1 MTVQVPEGQVE
12 SMTALIARLRAEQGD
27 QPERQLQA
35 LLLHELGALEEAL
48 GEEPTAAR
56 DYLAAFNA
64 DPQFREPLEALV
76 RILTRRKSIKNLGK
90 LLDAL
95 TRAAATPEERA
106 RAFWERAAYLQ
117 DHEQNLA
124 SAKEALEEAALSN
137 PEDATPWLELEL
149 IAAKEGDL
157 AGRMRAIEAR
167 AELAT
172 DPTWKGLLFIEL
184 ADLAAATENVERAY
198 ELLDAAAALEGKARF
213 RSQLALEAIARREED
228 LGALARALEGQAELI
243 ADAIDDDASGEANGV
258 PRSMRRPEYA
268 ADAWLRA
275 AELTQRTGTGG
286 FASLLERA
294 AERLPESALL
304 GRARIAALEAA
315 GEAEAAASLAK
326 QEIARGASGPGAAA
340 LWLRIA
346 EAAALASDREAALEA
361 LRSALAADP
370 QCIPARALEI
380 DLLGDG
386 QDPSAFAASLEAMA
400 ASYASDEARGRAL
413 LLAAYVWAV
422 RTDDVG
428 AAKAALS
435 QAGMA
440 GVHPGVLARFGRSFA
455 ALRGDAAWYEE
466 STKRLLSTGVDPA
479 EKASLWFEIG
489 RSRLLRGDADG
500 AEGAF
505 AQLAAAG
512 AEDDGAA
519 PNAWLGRV
527 LGAFAVDLVRSRRE
541 PGDEPAPRRSPTVIE
556 ALAEV
561 EGEETARGL
570 WLVAALRSARSGE
583 LDRARSRLRALFERS
598 ADDQV
603 VAVFLAELDR
613 RAGSPASAAATLS
626 TCAAAIDDADLSA
639 ALHIEAA
646 ILLWRAGERGR
657 AVDELEAARGKA
669 PRAGATMLTWALRGH
684 EANDLHG
691 RRRALEVA
699 GEAGEDPAALALSR
713 FGLEVGAAEGGDPDE
728 ALATLE
734 ALESQASDDLALAA
748 ALGRLLWQPALEQ
761 RSAVERALDYF
772 EERGDGAATIAH
784 AERFRLVRTLDQ
796 DRARTAARAAA
807 WAEADPSPHADLE
820 WLGAALGAEDRE
832 AEVAARSALARHME
846 GEARAAMEASAAIV
860 GALDQPNLPRPFLS
874 GEQAPAQLANLELA
888 LPGCDPRRRAAA
900 LHGLG
905 DALGEDAQLTALGLA
920 GWSDFAAGDHERARA
935 AFRTVVE
942 RRPDDIA
949 AWEGVRAT
957 SEALRDPVSTALA
970 AAQLGALC
978 KDDARGAEFWESAG
992 LLLLEHTEAHDDAEI
1007 AFDRAFGRDPR
1018 RGVAFDRLFRRV
1030 RARNED
1036 DRLLD
1041 IIERRLGVA
1050 DSDLEICK
1058 LFWERARVLRK
1069 KGKLDEALAAL
1080 ENVTLLEPDHIGALA
1095 LSADISKAQ
1104 GDLGQAAAFYAELSR
1119 VAKAPG
1125 EQRLMSGITAVDAY
1139 EKLGEHDRA
1148 LDVLVGLHRAG
1159 LSTLPVRERLVRVA
1173 ARVGS
1178 WEEATRLLEELMIER
1193 DTPAGRAEAARLAMA
1208 IYRDQLRAPRRAE
1221 KAAAKLLEEAPDDG
1235 EAIDLVLTT
1244 DYEPGFRTRVL
1255 GRAKATL
1262 IQALASDPTDAD
1274 RVALLAKIAGAGQ
1287 DAALRQAT
1295 LGALVALGRSDE
1307 GISAEL
1313 RKIDARVPAR
1323 PQIALDA
1330 RAMAEIADPLDTG
1343 PVGELFAKMAETICM
1358 ALGPSLVS
1366 LGVGKKDRIDSRGG
1380 HPLRVAVAEWMGA
1393 LSFETDFELYV
1404 GGPNPRGATGVYGQI
1419 PALVLGAEITT
1430 PLDAASRSAIARE
1443 AFALRRGITSLRT
1456 RDDNTVASLVAAAC
1470 IESGLAVPQPPYA
1483 VFGEVSRAI
1492 HKEMSRATR
1501 KAIAEV
1507 CQRIVSSQQ
1516 DPHRWAQAARRSID
1530 RMAVIAAGDVSLV
1543 LSDVLN
1549 TPREQLGGVV
1559 AESER
1564 ARQLVA
1570 FVLSQSYL
1578 ELRKKLGMGVR

>member
-1 MTVQVPEGQVE
+1 
-12 SMTALIARLRAEQGD
+12 MTALIARLRAEQGD

-117 DHEQNLA
+117 DHEQNLSA
-124 SAKEALEEAALSN
+124 AKEALEEAALSN

-198 ELLDAAAALEGKARF
+198 ELLDAAAALEGRARF

-243 ADAIDDDASGEANGV
+243 ADALDDEASGEANGV
-258 PRSMRRPEYA
+258 PRYMRKPEHA

-275 AELTQRTGTGG
+275 AELTQRAGTGG

-294 AERLPESALL
+294 AERLPQSALL

-315 GEAEAAASLAK
+315 GDAEAAAGLAK

-346 EAAALASDREAALEA
+346 EAAALASDREAALAA

-386 QDPSAFAASLEAMA
+386 QDPSAFAASLEATA
-400 ASYASDEARGRAL
+400 ASYGSDEARGRAL

-466 STKRLLSTGVDPA
+466 STKRLLSAGVDPP

-505 AQLAAAG
+505 AELAAAG
-512 AEDDGAA
+512 ADDGGAA
-519 PNAWLGRV
+519 PNAWLGRT

-541 PGDEPAPRRSPTVIE
+541 PGDEAGAAPRRSPTVIE

-561 EGEETARGL
+561 EGEDTARGL

-583 LDRARSRLRALFERS
+583 LDRARTRLRALFERS

-613 RAGSPASAAATLS
+613 RAGSPTSAAATLS

-669 PRAGATMLTWALRGH
+669 ARAGATMLTWALRGH
-684 EANDLHG
+684 EANDLHS

-761 RSAVERALDYF
+761 RSAVERALDYI
-772 EERGDGAATIAH
+772 EERGDGAASIAH
-784 AERFRLVRTLDQ
+784 AERFRLTRTLDQ

-807 WAEADPSPHADLE
+807 WAAADPSPHADLE

-832 AEVAARSALARHME
+832 AEVAARSALARHLE

-874 GEQAPAQLANLELA
+874 GEHAPAQLANLELA

-920 GWSDFAAGDHERARA
+920 GWSDFAAGDHERALA

-992 LLLLEHTEAHDDAEI
+992 LLLLEHTDAHDDAEI

-1148 LDVLVGLHRAG
+1148 LEVLVGLHRAG

-1178 WEEATRLLEELMIER
+1178 WDEATRLLEELMVER
-1193 DTPAGRAEAARLAMA
+1193 DTPAGRVEAARLAMA

-1221 KAAAKLLEEAPDDG
+1221 RAAAKLLEEAPDDG

-1244 DYEPGFRTRVL
+1244 DYEPAFRTRVL
-1255 GRAKATL
+1255 GRAKSTL
-1262 IQALASDPTDAD
+1262 IHALASDPIDAD

-1330 RAMAEIADPLDTG
+1330 KAMAEIADPLDTG
-1343 PVGELFAKMAETICM
+1343 PVGELFAKMAETITM

-1404 GGPNPRGATGVYGQI
+1404 GGPSPRGATGVYGQL
-1419 PALVLGAEITT
+1419 PALVLGPEITT

-1470 IESGLAVPQPPYA
+1470 IESGLAVPHPPYA

-1492 HKEMSRATR
+1492 HREMSRATR
-1501 KAIAEV
+1501 KVIAEV

-1543 LSDVLN
+1543 LSDILG